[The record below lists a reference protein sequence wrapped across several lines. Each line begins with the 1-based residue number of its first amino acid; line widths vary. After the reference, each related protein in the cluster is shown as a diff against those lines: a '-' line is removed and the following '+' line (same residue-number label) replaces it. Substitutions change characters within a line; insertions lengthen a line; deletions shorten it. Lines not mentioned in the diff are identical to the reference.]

1 MNKLKKIGVALFVG
15 IAMLGGLWLIT
26 PSEAASCSDFN
37 VVACGTP
44 THMDMRVAY
53 TRPEIKSLYNQW
65 DITDDMV
72 THGKNMR
79 NGTVDANG
87 NITVDG
93 VVVATNAVTV
103 QAKAGTRQPTPQ
115 RQYSAAGH
123 TYYQY
128 TTGQSF
134 VEGKTVFTVFAWFDD
149 YGKFISAVIK
159 DCGNPVWGVATWKPK
174 TIEVCDVTTNK
185 IVKIKE
191 NEFDSKKHSKDMNDC
206 KQIKVCDLASKQII
220 TIKEKEFNS
229 QKHSKDVNDCKEIQ
243 VCDLESSTIIT
254 IKEKEFD
261 SNKHSKDLSDC
272 EKMKVCELETG
283 AIVTIKTKEF
293 DDKKHSTK
301 LEDCDKVKVCR
312 ISDKQIVEITRKE
325 SENSDYTTDMSKCA
339 DEPVT
344 PPETPSTPAVPAEL
358 PKTGAGNIVTS
369 VLGLGGL
376 AAVTIA
382 YVASR
387 RQV

>member
-1 MNKLKKIGVALFVG
+1 MNKLKKIGVAIAASVAVIGG
-15 IAMLGGLWLIT
+15 IWLAT

-37 VVACGTP
+37 VVACGTH

-79 NGTVDANG
+79 DGTVDANG
-87 NITVDG
+87 NITVGG

-103 QAKAGTRQPTPQ
+103 QAKAGTLQPTPQ

-134 VEGKTVFTVFAWFDD
+134 VEGKTTFSVFAWFDD

-159 DCGNPVWGVATWKPK
+159 DCGNPVWGHATWQPK

-191 NEFDSKKHSKDMNDC
+191 NEFDSNKHSKDVNDC
-206 KQIKVCDLASKQII
+206 KKIQVCDLSSKQII

-229 QKHSKDVNDCKEIQ
+229 QKHSKDVNDCKEIR
-243 VCDLESSTIIT
+243 VCDLGSNTIIT

-261 SNKHSKDLSDC
+261 SKKHSKDLSDC
-272 EKMKVCELETG
+272 EKMNVCELETG
-283 AIVTIKTKEF
+283 AIITIKSKDF
-293 DDKKHSTK
+293 DGKKHSTDVN
-301 LEDCDKVKVCR
+301 DCNKVKVCR
-312 ISDKQIVEITRKE
+312 ISDKKIVEVTRKE
-325 SENSDYTTDMSKCA
+325 SEGSDYTTDMSKCA
-339 DEPVT
+339 DTPVVPPVT
-344 PPETPSTPAVPAEL
+344 PEAPTPAEL
-358 PKTGAGNIVTS
+358 PKTGLDNIVTS
-369 VLGLGGL
+369 ALGLGGL
-376 AAVTIA
+376 ATAAIA

-387 RQV
+387 RQM

>member
-1 MNKLKKIGVALFVG
+1 MNKLKKIGVAIAVG
-15 IAMLGGLWLIT
+15 VAVIGGIWLAT
-26 PSEAASCSDFN
+26 PSEAATCSDFN

-87 NITVDG
+87 NIIVDG

-103 QAKAGTRQPTPQ
+103 QAKAGTLQPAPQ
-115 RQYSAAGH
+115 RQYTAAGH

-134 VEGKTVFTVFAWFDD
+134 VEGKTTFTVFAWFDD

-159 DCGNPVWGVATWKPK
+159 DCGNPVWGHATWQPK

-191 NEFDSKKHSKDMNDC
+191 NEFDSKKHTKDLNEC
-206 KQIKVCDLASKQII
+206 KK
-220 TIKEKEFNS
+220 
-229 QKHSKDVNDCKEIQ
+229 IQ
-243 VCDLESSTIIT
+243 VCDLSTNAIIT

-261 SNKHSKDLSDC
+261 SKKHSKDLSDC
-272 EKMKVCELETG
+272 EKMSVCELETG
-283 AIVTIKTKEF
+283 VIITIKTKEF
-293 DDKKHSTK
+293 DSKKHTTK
-301 LEDCDKVKVCR
+301 LEECDKVKVCR
-312 ISDKQIVEITRKE
+312 ISDKKIIEITRKE
-325 SENSDYTTDMSKCA
+325 LENNSNYTTDMSKCA
-339 DEPVT
+339 DKPVT
-344 PPETPSTPAVPAEL
+344 PPATPEAPTPTEL
-358 PKTGAGNIVTS
+358 PKTGVDNIVMS
-369 VLGLGGL
+369 ALGLGGL
-376 AAVTIA
+376 ATAAIA
-382 YVASR
+382 YAVSR
-387 RQV
+387 RQM